1 MKINLTLLEKLIGIL
16 LVLLQQINRLLE
28 NKEANDSRQLSKDKA
43 LADDVR
49 SKFPNIN
56 DQALL
61 TKMASAN
68 EVDQIIDRV

>member
-1 MKINLTLLEKLIGIL
+1 M
-16 LVLLQQINRLLE
+16 VLLQQINRLLE